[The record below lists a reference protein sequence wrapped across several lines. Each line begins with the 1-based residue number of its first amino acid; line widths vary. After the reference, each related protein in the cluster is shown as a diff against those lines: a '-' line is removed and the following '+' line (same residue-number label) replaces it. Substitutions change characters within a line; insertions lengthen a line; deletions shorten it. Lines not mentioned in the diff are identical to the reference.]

1 MIGNRRTSG
10 VLLVA
15 ALAATALLATSGE
28 SARAATAP
36 SKPAPPAA
44 TLGIYLGGPASS
56 GQHPDILNEYYAW
69 GDTSIGSF
77 LNSAH
82 SQGATP
88 FIELEPWTAASASNC
103 TVSMSGIAGN
113 NSSDVSYEKA
123 IGTAIANFGR
133 PVILTFAHEFNVS
146 GQYPWAV
153 GGGCNTSSSQW
164 VSAWKSVVTN
174 VNSTAGQNAYWMWA
188 PNADT
193 GGTTQSPA
201 PWWPGAGYV
210 DMVGID
216 GYPDTQWGSQFGT
229 FSGEF
234 GPAFSDIRGV
244 GWSGPIFISET
255 NLARL
260 DGSGY
265 ESMTG
270 FINDLFNAGG
280 TGVLE
285 FEDSSW
291 NAPTMTSQQWTE
303 LDNALAAHT
312 GGGGTEQAPAVTTNA
327 ASNVTG
333 SGATVNG
340 SVNPQG
346 AATTYKFDYGTS
358 TSYGHS
364 TAAGSAGSGTSAV
377 NESANLSGLAAS
389 TTYHYRIEATNGA
402 GTTYGADR
410 TFTTSS
416 GGTAAPVL
424 CCGHVVSVNNND
436 AVVAWGSTVEPGT
449 WKVTIVGPGPL
460 NGRTNTVSIPKASYS
475 GLEAGHTYTVTVQQL
490 DSNGAAWGASGQVV
504 FVTTS

>member
-1 MIGNRRTSG
+1 MTLKRRTSG
-10 VLLVA
+10 ALLVG
-15 ALAATALLATSGE
+15 ALAATGLLAATGV

-44 TLGIYLGGPASS
+44 TLGIYLGGSASQ
-56 GQHPDILNEYYAW
+56 GQHPNILNEYYGW
-69 GDTSIGSF
+69 GDTDIGAF

-82 SQGATP
+82 SRGATP
-88 FIELEPWTAASASNC
+88 FIELEPWTQSSASNC

-113 NSSDVSYEKA
+113 TSSNVTYEKA
-123 IGTAIANFGR
+123 VGTAIANFGH

-153 GGGCNTSSSQW
+153 GGGCNTSPSGW
-164 VSAWKSVVTN
+164 ISAWKSVVTN

-201 PWWPGAGYV
+201 PWWPGSGYV
-210 DMVGID
+210 DMVGVD
-216 GYPDTQWGSQFGT
+216 GYPDTEWGSQFGA

-234 GPAFSDIRGV
+234 GPAFSDIRGA

-280 TGVLE
+280 SGVLE
-285 FEDSSW
+285 FEDPSW
-291 NAPTMTSQQWTE
+291 DAPTMTSQQWTE
-303 LDNALAAHT
+303 LDSAIAAHT
-312 GGGGTEQAPAVTTNA
+312 GGGTQQAPAATTNA
-327 ASNVTG
+327 ASSVTS
-333 SGATVNG
+333 SGATLNG
-340 SVNPQG
+340 SVNPRG
-346 AATTYKFDYGTS
+346 AATTYRFDYGTS
-358 TSYGHS
+358 TGYGKS
-364 TAAGSAGSGTSAV
+364 TTAGSAGSGTSAV
-377 NESANLSGLAAS
+377 NESAHLSGLAAS
-389 TTYHYRIEATNGA
+389 TTYHYRIEATNST
-402 GTTYGADR
+402 GTTYGADK

-416 GGTAAPVL
+416 SGTAAPVL
-424 CCGHVVSVNNND
+424 CCGHVVSVNNNE
-436 AVVAWGSTVEPGT
+436 AVVTWDSTVEPGT
-449 WKVTIVGPGPL
+449 WKVTIVGPGPI
-460 NGRTNTVSIPKASYS
+460 NGRTNTVGIPQASYS

-490 DSNGAAWGASGQVV
+490 DSNGGPWGASGQIV